1 MQCAFFNYFFLS
13 YWPPQR
19 QKRNIEW
26 IWVIFFFY
34 VDMRCSFVALTESI
48 KNTIKKA
55 LHLVLQHDRSKG
67 FKGAGTQCDHGEG
80 KKCFEPQF
88 QRKVKVFFF
97 SDLAGDSIY
106 AVLMSLW
113 SLKVKL
119 RLSHHSFKEG
129 NNISALTMTMTPC
142 SCSAGLTFKT
152 ITVSVT
158 CFRMLTLACV

>member
-1 MQCAFFNYFFLS
+1 MCFFLIIFF
-13 YWPPQR
+13 YLIGLQR
-19 QKRNIEW
+19 DKRETLSESEW
-26 IWVIFFFY
+26 FFFFY

-55 LHLVLQHDRSKG
+55 LHLVLQHDRSEG